1 MGHMGHDGLF
11 ILLKISEMSYA
22 QRFIV
27 EPKNIIVNHAFY
39 SIGRVNNQIT
49 FESLLKIPS

>member
-27 EPKNIIVNHAFY
+27 EPKKYNSQPRI
-39 SIGRVNNQIT
+39 
-49 FESLLKIPS
+49 L